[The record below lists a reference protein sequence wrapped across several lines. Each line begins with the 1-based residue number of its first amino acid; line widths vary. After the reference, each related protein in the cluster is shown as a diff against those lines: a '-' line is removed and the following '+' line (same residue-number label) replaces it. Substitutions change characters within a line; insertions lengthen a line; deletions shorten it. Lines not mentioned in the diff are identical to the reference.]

1 MARRFTLE
9 FLKTETASGAI
20 LALAALLGIVAAN
33 SPWRDAYGQFLH
45 SQLPVRIGGWAETHA
60 NVEWIKEGLMAVFFY
75 VVGLE
80 IKYEVTRGELSTPK
94 RLALPMIAA
103 AGGMIAPAL
112 IYSLIN
118 LAPGGTGKGWP
129 VPVATD
135 IAFALAALAVLGRNT
150 PPALRTFL
158 LALAVADDL
167 GAVVLIA
174 VLFTHD
180 LNVHALF
187 GAVWGLAF
195 LGLVSRWKKAPLV
208 LYLIG
213 AVIVWAFT
221 LRSGV
226 NTSIAGV
233 AAALFVPVTPSTAGG
248 RSMLQRLSDAL
259 HPYVGYLILPLFAFA
274 AAGFAFS
281 DVTGGSALSPL
292 ALGIAAALLIG
303 KPLGV
308 FGAASLAARFGLVHK
323 PAGASWGELFGVAC
337 LCGVGFTMS
346 LFIGSLAFPSNDL
359 SEQGAVRLGVIGGS
373 LASILLGGL
382 LLRKAQARRP
392 PANQTQLR

>member
-80 IKYEVTRGELSTPK
+80 IKYEATKGELSTPRK
-94 RLALPMIAA
+94 LAMPVLCA

-118 LAPGGTGKGWP
+118 LAPGGTLKGWP

-135 IAFALAALAVLGRNT
+135 IAFALAALAIFGRNT
-150 PPALRTFL
+150 SPALRTFL

-174 VLFTHD
+174 ILFTHQLD
-180 LNVHALF
+180 VQALM
-187 GAVWGLAF
+187 GAGVGLTF
-195 LGLVSRWKKAPLV
+195 LALLSRWKTAPLM
-208 LYLIG
+208 LYVIG
-213 AVIVWAFT
+213 ALVVWAFT

-226 NTSIAGV
+226 STSVAAV
-233 AAALFVPVTPSTAGG
+233 AAALWVPVNTPEPG
-248 RSMLQRLSDAL
+248 RHSMLERLNKAL
-259 HPYVGYLILPLFAFA
+259 HPYVAYFILPLFAFA
-274 AAGFAFS
+274 AAGFSVS
-281 DVTGGSALSPL
+281 DLAGGAALSPL
-292 ALGIAAALLIG
+292 AVGIVAGLLIG
-303 KPLGV
+303 KPLGI
-308 FGAASLAARFGLVHK
+308 FGAAAIGARLKLVHK
-323 PAGASWGELFGVAC
+323 PSGGSWSELFAVTC

-346 LFIGSLAFPSNDL
+346 LFLGSLAFPPGDL
-359 SEQGAVRLGVIGGS
+359 AEQGAVRLGVIVGS
-373 LASILLGGL
+373 LSAVLLGGL

-392 PANQTQLR
+392 PMSQTSAV

>member
-174 VLFTHD
+174 VLFTHG